1 MRAYLWGQSLLT
13 GGSSV
18 AKYVGDSR
26 TRVVH
31 IYEPTIR
38 QCLNVGDI
46 HERRKVFFDTL
57 EEAIAARYKLCHDC
71 DFGVDEFV
79 P

>member
-1 MRAYLWGQSLLT
+1 M
-13 GGSSV
+13 
-18 AKYVGDSR
+18 AKYIGDAR
-26 TRVVH
+26 KRIVH

-38 QCLNVGDI
+38 QCPSVGDI